1 MKLQWWIRQY
11 LIKIRLSESLWFLVS
26 DILALFVEWKC
37 VLWNTSLPAS
47 SIGKPRCYYWT
58 PPRWPDW
65 QTQNGKPDFIV
76 SSYDLLF
83 RDVRVKPSWL
93 PLDQS
98 INFKDIYIVVTFK
111 WHCQVTEFC
120 PWLLYCFYHLLQVCS
135 LFLWMCHA
143 WRTAAICLQL
153 WHSKLW
159 SFNIKII
166 KNLKIIKIKNVLHI
180 NATHTHN
187 HKSKSAGNRPK
198 CVCLLW
204 YPKRRFSDWLKMN
217 KNQEMIWSS
226 DVVYVSIQL

>member
-1 MKLQWWIRQY
+1 MEKAPQTESFRRVKCGFWLWEGQELLGWEFIRGWHRGSHPTRLTTEWCNKWTIIDKILKMKLQWWIRQY

-120 PWLLYCFYHLLQVCS
+120 PWLLYCFYHLL
-135 LFLWMCHA
+135 
-143 WRTAAICLQL
+143 
-153 WHSKLW
+153 
-159 SFNIKII
+159 
-166 KNLKIIKIKNVLHI
+166 
-180 NATHTHN
+180 
-187 HKSKSAGNRPK
+187 
-198 CVCLLW
+198 
-204 YPKRRFSDWLKMN
+204 
-217 KNQEMIWSS
+217 
-226 DVVYVSIQL
+226 